1 MFAQHRRTALLA
13 ALLTSAMLAPA
24 WSAEGEAAKP
34 EAAGAPQVVA
44 MSSAT
49 PPEAGP
55 VIARES
61 LATEASARE
70 TVVIGEN
77 QPTRAA
83 ASPAAGR
90 RYAGARGGYSAP
102 VHRRY
107 GLMLGIGY

>member
-34 EAAGAPQVVA
+34 ETAGAPQVVA
-44 MSSAT
+44 MSSTT

-70 TVVIGEN
+70 TVVIGESH
-77 QPTRAA
+77 PTRGAG
-83 ASPAAGR
+83 SPAPSKR
-90 RYAGARGGYSAP
+90 IIGARSSYSGSG
-102 VHRRY
+102 HHRY